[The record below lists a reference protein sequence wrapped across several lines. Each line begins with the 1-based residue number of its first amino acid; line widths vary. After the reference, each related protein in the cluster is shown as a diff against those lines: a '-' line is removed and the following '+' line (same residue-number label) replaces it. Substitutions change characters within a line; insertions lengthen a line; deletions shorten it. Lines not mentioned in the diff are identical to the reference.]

1 MTLLLLVGFVSF
13 CGAFVSSEIHE
24 REKEYYILFLALTSG
39 ISGTFCTLDLF
50 FFYFFYEMAVIPM
63 YLLIGVWGSLPP
75 GKHGRTKE
83 YATMKL
89 TLYLTAGAVLAL
101 IGLLAIYSIS
111 GTTDIE
117 KLQHNWVATNTQ
129 MWVFPCLLFGFGFLA
144 SMWPFH
150 TWSPLGYA
158 AAPTAASM
166 MHAGVL
172 KKLGAYG
179 IIRLALP
186 LLPEGARHWANL
198 LAVLACFNIL
208 YAGWVALTQKDWK
221 FVIGYSSVSHMGYIF
236 LGIAAL
242 NVVGVS
248 GAVLLMFAHGIMA
261 ALTFGLI
268 GFFYHQTH
276 NRFVPD
282 LSSPEPDLAVVLY
295 TLPGFVV
302 GSVIHELSHAAM
314 ALRSGDP
321 TPRRDRR
328 MTFSIRVATSM
339 RSAPAAMLIAGFGWG
354 RPVALDPLYLRDP
367 RRRAAV
373 AAVGPLAHVV
383 VAAIFALALRVELT
397 GTTIDPSGFDILAQ
411 FTLEGVLFGVLL
423 QGFLVN
429 IALFVF
435 NALPLP
441 GLDGY
446 AVVRSLLFGRFPK
459 CFLYLEQYRYMVY
472 AAVALAALIPLQVTG
487 GAVNPIASMTI
498 GLASLTFEHL
508 IVPGVTPIFIGLPN
522 VFTLFS

>member
-1 MTLLLLVGFVSF
+1 MDILLGIAVLLPLATAFLVFLFPANRPGAIRALAMSATGVSLLITLVLFAKFNRHESGYQFVKSISWLPTYGCSLKFGVDGISMTLLLLVGFVSF

-24 REKEYYILFLALTSG
+24 REKEYYILFLALTTG
-39 ISGTFCTLDLF
+39 ISGTFATMDLF
-50 FFYFFYEMAVIPM
+50 FFYFFYELAVIPM

-186 LLPEGARHWANL
+186 LLPQGARHWANL
-198 LAVLACFNIL
+198 LAILACFNIL
-208 YAGWVALTQKDWK
+208 YAGWTALTQKDWK
-221 FVIGYSSVSHMGYIF
+221 FVIGYSSVSHMGYVL
-236 LGIAAL
+236 LGIATL

-261 ALTFGLI
+261 ALTFSLI

-282 LSSPEPDLAVVLY
+282 LSGLARKIPFIGVCMVMAVMASSG
-295 TLPGFVV
+295 LPGFANFVSELMV
-302 GSVIHELSHAAM
+302 FLGAWHQGSTL
-314 ALRSGDP
+314 
-321 TPRRDRR
+321 
-328 MTFSIRVATSM
+328 FRVATICAVWGIVVTATYLLWAVRMSFFGPFDEKWSM
-339 RSAPAAMLIAGFGWG
+339 LKDAVTFKQKFPY
-354 RPVALDPLYLRDP
+354 ALL
-367 RRRAAV
+367 
-373 AAVGPLAHVV
+373 
-383 VAAIFALALRVELT
+383 
-397 GTTIDPSGFDILAQ
+397 
-411 FTLEGVLFGVLL
+411 
-423 QGFLVN
+423 
-429 IALFVF
+429 
-435 NALPLP
+435 
-441 GLDGY
+441 
-446 AVVRSLLFGRFPK
+446 
-459 CFLYLEQYRYMVY
+459 
-472 AAVALAALIPLQVTG
+472 LAAL
-487 GAVNPIASMTI
+487 
-498 GLASLTFEHL
+498 LTVGFYPRL
-508 IVPGVTPIFIGLPN
+508 LTDIIKQTVATIVPADSDRSAAAAPLANLTKVPE
-522 VFTLFS
+522 